1 MNTIIKDDYV
11 IYSKTFEINGEKKAL
26 SIRGDKYATPEI
38 EESIEK
44 QLDYQIYKKQQ
55 KALPIEQRDGANT
68 PTDFT
73 CPVCLAKDKTLIIKA
88 PKIGTYKAGIWYAR
102 KRYTTVNL
110 QNVYECQNCK
120 NQFTEEELNAKR
132 LETSQL
138 NQRVILFE
146 QLKDGIITKEV
157 YDDKLFEVKAGMT
170 KQQYEAKREREKK
183 EYNSFGNRLFNS
195 IGVIYQPKNLI
206 PTIIAVIVVLVIL
219 SIKFPE
225 PNRCAKF
232 GDDWQYSVGYRGAR
246 NACINSNGDIKYIKL

>member
-1 MNTIIKDDYV
+1 MEKIIRDNYV
-11 IYSKTFEINGEKKAL
+11 IYSKTFEINGEKKVV

-38 EESIEK
+38 EEIIEK
-44 QLDYQIYKKQQ
+44 ELDYQIYKKQQ
-55 KALPIEQRDGANT
+55 KALPIEQRDGTNT

-73 CPVCLAKDKTLIIKA
+73 CPICLAKDKTLIIKA
-88 PKIGTYKAGIWYAR
+88 PKIGTYTSGIWYAR

-110 QNVYECQNCK
+110 QNVYKCQNCK

-146 QLKDGIITKEV
+146 QLKDEIITKEV
-157 YDDKLFEVKAGMT
+157 YDDKLFEVRAGMT
-170 KQQYEAKREREKK
+170 KQQYEAKRERKKK

-206 PTIIAVIVVLVIL
+206 PTIIAVIVVLLIL
-219 SIKFPE
+219 STIFPE
-225 PNRCAKF
+225 YNPCKKF
-232 GDDWQYSVGYRGAR
+232 GDDWEYSNGSSGIRS
-246 NACINSNGDIKYIKL
+246 ACINSNGDIKYIKL

>member
-1 MNTIIKDDYV
+1 MKKTIYDNYV
-11 IYSKTFEINGEKKAL
+11 TYSKTFEINGEKKVIYAK
-26 SIRGDKYATPEI
+26 STKYATKEM
-38 EESIEK
+38 EKCIEK
-44 QLDYQIYKKQQ
+44 DLDYRIYKEQQ

-68 PTDFT
+68 PTDFS

-88 PKIGTYKAGIWYAR
+88 PEIGTYTSGIWYAR

-157 YDDKLFEVKAGMT
+157 YDDKLFEVRAGMT
-170 KQQYEAKREREKK
+170 KQQYEAEREKEKK
-183 EYNSFGNRLFNS
+183 EYNGFGNKISSLSTKQIVAIFVALL
-195 IGVIYQPKNLI
+195 IGAI
-206 PTIIAVIVVLVIL
+206 IL
-219 SIKFPE
+219 SITFPE
-225 PNRCAKF
+225 PNRCEKF
-232 GDDWQYSVGYRGAR
+232 GDDWEYSVGYRGSR
-246 NACINSNGDIKYIKL
+246 NACINSNGDIKYIN

>member
-1 MNTIIKDDYV
+1 MEKIIRDNYA
-11 IYSKTFEINGEKKAL
+11 IYLKTFEINGEKKVVR
-26 SIRGDKYATPEI
+26 IKGDIEATPEI

-55 KALPIEQRDGANT
+55 KALSIEQRDGTNT

-73 CPVCLAKDKTLIIKA
+73 CPICLAKDKTLIIKA
-88 PKIGTYKAGIWYAR
+88 PEIGTYTSGIWYAR
-102 KRYTTVNL
+102 RRYTTVNL

-157 YDDKLFEVKAGMT
+157 YDDKLFEVRAGMT
-170 KQQYEAKREREKK
+170 KQQYEAEREKEKK
-183 EYNSFGNRLFNS
+183 EYNSFGNRLSNLSTKQIIVIF
-195 IGVIYQPKNLI
+195 IGVFITGI
-206 PTIIAVIVVLVIL
+206 VISFIL
-219 SIKFPE
+219 PE
-225 PNRCAKF
+225 YNPCKKF
-232 GDDWQYSVGYRGAR
+232 GDDWQYSSGYRGTR
-246 NACINSNGDIKYIKL
+246 SACVNSNGDIKYIK